1 MGDTMVAPPMPEE
14 QPADSFLSRALGV
27 FISPGRAFESIV
39 HKPDF
44 IAPLI
49 VAIVAAIAIT
59 ETMMAKIGMERIVR
73 KSIELSS
80 RASQM
85 SAEQLQQA
93 AHQGATIGA
102 IIARVAELVGVP
114 IYLLVVAAVGLFIVN
129 VIFGAATNFKVDLS
143 VVCYANLVGLVG
155 AVLALVVIFFG
166 DPEQFNPQNFIP
178 SNAGFFLNPHEV
190 SKPLY
195 TIATSFDIFTA
206 WFLVVASIG
215 LSIATARKVRP
226 VPIFLTFFGLWL
238 VWVLAKAG
246 LSMLGG

>member
-1 MGDTMVAPPMPEE
+1 MPEE
-14 QPADSFLSRALGV
+14 PPADSFLSRALGV
-27 FISPGRAFESIV
+27 FISPGRTFESIARR
-39 HKPDF
+39 PDF
-44 IAPLI
+44 VPPLI
-49 VAIVAAIAIT
+49 IAIVSAIAVS

-73 KSIELSS
+73 NSIELSP

-93 AHQGATIGA
+93 THQGVVIGTIF
-102 IIARVAELVGVP
+102 ARVFELVGVP
-114 IYLLVVAAVGLFIVN
+114 IYLLIVAAVALFILN
-129 VIFGAATNFKVDLS
+129 VVFGATTNFKVNFS

-155 AVLALVVIFFG
+155 AVLALVVILFG

-178 SNAGFFLNPHEV
+178 SSAGFFLNPHEI

-195 TIATSFDIFTA
+195 TIASSFDIFTS

-215 LSIATARKVRP
+215 LSKASARKVRP
-226 VPIFLTFFGLWL
+226 IPIFLTFFGLWL
-238 VWVLAKAG
+238 VWVLIKAG